1 MGPRRCDGVFN
12 KGSDK
17 DGRNIVRA
25 LWFAVALLPMIA
37 SQVVRLHQHDAGS
50 WIAWDYA
57 GRLGALAI
65 LAAIPSARAVAFRWD
80 KRQISLL
87 EIALW
92 IVGLSLVE
100 RLSQWPL
107 RIINAAFPA
116 TVLGVYPQPTGW
128 LYWIDLVVGL
138 ALVAAS
144 EEIMFRQCL
153 SHALQ
158 PFLGSGTAAILATSL
173 VFGFYHWWAG
183 LGNILLATILGILFA
198 IMLRR
203 SVALWPVVLAHD
215 LVDVIAFA

>member
-1 MGPRRCDGVFN
+1 VFI
-12 KGSDK
+12 KGSDNN
-17 DGRNIVRA
+17 GSNVVPA
-25 LWFAVALLPMIA
+25 LWVGLALLPMIA

-65 LAAIPSARAVAFRWD
+65 LAAIPAARAVAFRWD

-100 RLSQWPL
+100 RVSQWPL
-107 RIINAAFPA
+107 RMINAAFPA

-128 LYWIDLVVGL
+128 LYLIDLVFGL

-144 EEIMFRQCL
+144 EEIIFRQCIR
-153 SHALQ
+153 HALL
-158 PFLGSGTAAILATSL
+158 PFLGRGTTVILATSL

-183 LGNILLATILGILFA
+183 LGNILVATMLGVVFA

-203 SVALWPVVLAHD
+203 SVALWPVALAHY
-215 LVDVIAFA
+215 LVDLIAFF

>member
-1 MGPRRCDGVFN
+1 VFI

-17 DGRNIVRA
+17 NSGNIVPA
-25 LWFAVALLPMIA
+25 LWFGLALLPMIG
-37 SQVVRLHQHDAGS
+37 SQVARLHQHDAGS

-80 KRQISLL
+80 ERQISLV
-87 EIALW
+87 EIVLW

-107 RIINAAFPA
+107 RMINAAFPA
-116 TVLGVYPQPTGW
+116 TVLGVYPEPTGW
-128 LYWIDLVVGL
+128 LYLIDLVFGL

-144 EEIMFRQCL
+144 EEIIFRQCAR
-153 SHALQ
+153 HVLQ
-158 PFLGSGTAAILATSL
+158 HFLGSRTAVILATSL
-173 VFGFYHWWAG
+173 VFGCYHWWAG
-183 LGNILLATILGILFA
+183 LGNILLATLLGILFA

-203 SVALWPVVLAHD
+203 SGALWPVALAHY
-215 LVDVIAFA
+215 LVDLIAFA

>member
-1 MGPRRCDGVFN
+1 
-12 KGSDK
+12 
-17 DGRNIVRA
+17 
-25 LWFAVALLPMIA
+25 MIA

-65 LAAIPSARAVAFRWD
+65 LAAIPAARAVAFRWD

-100 RLSQWPL
+100 RVSQWPL
-107 RIINAAFPA
+107 RMINAAFPA

-128 LYWIDLVVGL
+128 LYLIDLVFGL

-144 EEIMFRQCL
+144 EEIIFRQCIR
-153 SHALQ
+153 HALL
-158 PFLGSGTAAILATSL
+158 PFLGRGSNCYSGDVTRFRFLSS
-173 VFGFYHWWAG
+173 GGPG
-183 LGNILLATILGILFA
+183 LEIF
-198 IMLRR
+198 
-203 SVALWPVVLAHD
+203 LWPPCSASCLRSCSDGRSHYGRW
-215 LVDVIAFA
+215 LSPTIWWI